1 LLKEA
6 DMTTCS
12 HLAASGPALDLPFT
26 PLLPRRAVS
35 SAQPKTA
42 SRLHPI
48 AVLGSTVT
56 REQLFVS
63 ELALIERVIAWVCAR
78 RCLRGADAEDFA
90 STVKLR
96 LIEDDY
102 AILGRFEGRS
112 SLKTYV
118 TAVVNRHYLDFQRE
132 RFGKWRPSAE
142 ARRMGPV
149 ALRLE
154 VLLYRDRL
162 TFEEA
167 CGVLQTDLRVT
178 ESREALYEL
187 SLKLP
192 ARASRG
198 PGAASDDE
206 PPESAAG
213 LSAVEHA
220 EREQLAER
228 TFVALRGALAR
239 LPARDRILLRL
250 HVESG
255 LSVADVAKALGEQQ
269 KPLYR
274 RRDAL
279 LKQLR
284 LALEADGIGGA
295 DAHGLLSTLDWEGA
309 LTADVPADASFLE
322 GAGSRRSPW
331 HAQSDRQEGER

>member
-1 LLKEA
+1 
-6 DMTTCS
+6 
-12 HLAASGPALDLPFT
+12 
-26 PLLPRRAVS
+26 
-35 SAQPKTA
+35 
-42 SRLHPI
+42 
-48 AVLGSTVT
+48 VT

-63 ELALIERVIAWVCAR
+63 ELALIERVIAWVCVR
-78 RCLRGADAEDFA
+78 RGLRAADAEDFA

-96 LIEDDY
+96 LIENDY
-102 AILGRFEGRS
+102 EILGRFEGRS

-118 TAVVNRHYLDFQRE
+118 TAVVNRLYLDFQRQ

-142 ARRMGPV
+142 ARRLGPV

-154 VLLYRDRL
+154 SLLYRDGL

-167 CGVLQTDLRVT
+167 RGVLQTDLRVA
-178 ESREALYEL
+178 ESRDALYEL

-192 ARASRG
+192 PRTSRR
-198 PGAASDDE
+198 PGAVSDDE
-206 PPESAAG
+206 RPESGAG

-220 EREQLAER
+220 ERQQVAEK
-228 TFVALRGALAR
+228 TLLALRRALGR

-250 HVESG
+250 HIESD
-255 LSVADVAKALGEQQ
+255 LSVADVAKALGEEQ

-284 LALEADGIGGA
+284 IDLEAEGIGCA
-295 DAHGLLSTLDWEGA
+295 DAHGLLSTLDWESA
-309 LTADVPADASFLE
+309 LTADVPVGGSFLE
-322 GAGSRRSPW
+322 GAGSRPSPW
-331 HAQSDRQEGER
+331 HAQSDRQEGEP